1 MRLIGHNWD
10 KFVALSAIVFVA
22 VMCAAILT
30 IYNDPYEQAINPVYQ
45 KQETAGPMVDQAVG
59 EAVEKYLKVL
69 NAEWLD
75 KDCTLSHCATSSK
88 AIPGV
93 PDARSAFTKQERA
106 NLVGRDSERACFAPI
121 IGFAIYSVA
130 AHNNNPGGH
139 AAWAGISGVG
149 IGTSKTADSTVSTIV
164 YGTIIE
170 RNSVGEAVR
179 SVRIPQRITLIKAAT
194 SGDHGPYV
202 VMEDERLRA
211 SEENL
216 PTSSFDPLV
225 FRKFAEYPNDATRT
239 DACVG

>member
-10 KFVALSAIVFVA
+10 KFVVLSAIVFVA

-45 KQETAGPMVDQAVG
+45 KQETAGPVVDQAVG

-88 AIPGV
+88 AISGV

-130 AHNNNPGGH
+130 AHDKNPGGG
-139 AAWAGISGVG
+139 AWAWAGISGA
-149 IGTSKTADSTVSTIV
+149 GTLGAADSTVSTIV

-170 RNSVGEAVR
+170 RNSMGEAVR
-179 SVRIPQRITLIKAAT
+179 SIRIPQRITLINTAT
-194 SGDHGPYV
+194 SGEHGPYV
-202 VMEDERLRA
+202 VMEDERLLA

>member
-45 KQETAGPMVDQAVG
+45 KQETAGPVVDQAVG

-93 PDARSAFTKQERA
+93 PDARSAFTKQERV

-121 IGFAIYSVA
+121 IGFAIYSVS
-130 AHNNNPGGH
+130 AHDKNPDGG
-139 AAWAGISGVG
+139 AWAWAGISGVG
-149 IGTSKTADSTVSTIV
+149 TSGAADSTVSTIV

-170 RNSVGEAVR
+170 RNSMGEAVR
-179 SVRIPQRITLIKAAT
+179 SIRIPQRITLINTAT
-194 SGDHGPYV
+194 SGEHGPYV
-202 VMEDERLRA
+202 VMEDERLLA

>member
-10 KFVALSAIVFVA
+10 KFVALSASVFVA

-30 IYNDPYEQAINPVYQ
+30 IYNDPYEQAINPQ
-45 KQETAGPMVDQAVG
+45 RRAAPGARRAARG
-59 EAVEKYLKVL
+59 GGGGGVEKYLKVL

-93 PDARSAFTKQERA
+93 PDARSAFTKQERV

-130 AHNNNPGGH
+130 AHNNNSGGH

-149 IGTSKTADSTVSTIV
+149 MGASKPADSKCTPTRQMSPMVS
-164 YGTIIE
+164 
-170 RNSVGEAVR
+170 R
-179 SVRIPQRITLIKAAT
+179 
-194 SGDHGPYV
+194 
-202 VMEDERLRA
+202 RLLSILRTH
-211 SEENL
+211 
-216 PTSSFDPLV
+216 PT
-225 FRKFAEYPNDATRT
+225 
-239 DACVG
+239 

>member
-10 KFVALSAIVFVA
+10 KFVALSAMVFVA

-45 KQETAGPMVDQAVG
+45 KQETAGSLVDQAVG

-75 KDCTLSHCATSSK
+75 KDCTLSHCSASSK

-93 PDARSAFTKQERA
+93 PDERSVFTKQERA

-121 IGFAIYSVA
+121 IGFAIYSVS
-130 AHNNNPGGH
+130 AHDKNPGGG
-139 AAWAGISGVG
+139 AWAWAGISGA
-149 IGTSKTADSTVSTIV
+149 GTLGAADSTVSTIV

-170 RNSVGEAVR
+170 RNSVG
-179 SVRIPQRITLIKAAT
+179 
-194 SGDHGPYV
+194 
-202 VMEDERLRA
+202 
-211 SEENL
+211 
-216 PTSSFDPLV
+216 
-225 FRKFAEYPNDATRT
+225 
-239 DACVG
+239 

>member
-45 KQETAGPMVDQAVG
+45 KQETAGPVVDQAVG

-93 PDARSAFTKQERA
+93 PDVRSAFTKQERA

-130 AHNNNPGGH
+130 AHHNNPGGH

-170 RNSVGEAVR
+170 RNSMGEAVR
-179 SVRIPQRITLIKAAT
+179 SVRIPQRITLIKVAT
-194 SGDHGPYV
+194 SGEHGPYV

-225 FRKFAEYPNDATRT
+225 FRKFVDYPSDATRT

>member
-45 KQETAGPMVDQAVG
+45 KQETAGPVVDQAVG

-93 PDARSAFTKQERA
+93 PDERSAFTKQERV

-130 AHNNNPGGH
+130 AHNNNSGGH

-149 IGTSKTADSTVSTIV
+149 MGASKPADSTVSTIV

-170 RNSVGEAVR
+170 RNSMGEAVR
-179 SVRIPQRITLIKAAT
+179 SIRIPQRITKRHTTNLALQQT
-194 SGDHGPYV
+194 QMTHPFHP
-202 VMEDERLRA
+202 
-211 SEENL
+211 L
-216 PTSSFDPLV
+216 PTPNTPPPTHPSLCAMRSANNSGKSSP
-225 FRKFAEYPNDATRT
+225 KY
-239 DACVG
+239 

>member
-1 MRLIGHNWD
+1 M
-10 KFVALSAIVFVA
+10 
-22 VMCAAILT
+22 
-30 IYNDPYEQAINPVYQ
+30 
-45 KQETAGPMVDQAVG
+45 
-59 EAVEKYLKVL
+59 
-69 NAEWLD
+69 
-75 KDCTLSHCATSSK
+75 
-88 AIPGV
+88 
-93 PDARSAFTKQERA
+93 
-106 NLVGRDSERACFAPI
+106 
-121 IGFAIYSVA
+121 
-130 AHNNNPGGH
+130 
-139 AAWAGISGVG
+139 
-149 IGTSKTADSTVSTIV
+149 STIV